1 MLGKDDLVAVIDK
14 GCKFEGNL
22 SFNGTVRI
30 SGEVTGSIFSNDTLI
45 ISEEAIIDA
54 DITANVILISGN
66 VKGMIKA
73 NSRVEIKKPARF
85 EGSITSPSLIVEK
98 GVIFHGVTK
107 MQDS

>member
-66 VKGMIKA
+66 VK
-73 NSRVEIKKPARF
+73 NF
-85 EGSITSPSLIVEK
+85 SLIK
-98 GVIFHGVTK
+98 L
-107 MQDS
+107 